1 MFVVFQ
7 PMLNLYLLFVNVTS
21 FLIRLLVDFSFGSEN
36 GGCRIISFCSSDNHS
51 EITKSYLSLLKYS
64 AVFLIKF
71 LGTPAD
77 KNAFVMLFTSKLNLL
92 AILLAQC
99 NSPVIGLCL
108 YLVKNSEVQCTRT
121 FFNLL

>member
-1 MFVVFQ
+1 
-7 PMLNLYLLFVNVTS
+7 MLNLYLLFVNVTS

-51 EITKSYLSLLKYS
+51 EITKSCLSLLKYS

-92 AILLAQC
+92 AILLLLFFNRSGKLNVSATE
-99 NSPVIGLCL
+99 NSF
-108 YLVKNSEVQCTRT
+108 LVKGQR
-121 FFNLL
+121 